1 MEHQPDKHPMG
12 PKVWLPLAFA
22 VVLVSGMMI
31 GLRLDNTAPTVRIDR
46 LESARI
52 GAGSHGKV
60 EDLIRY
66 IEAQYVDDV
75 NRDELIQAAIDEILK
90 KLDPH
95 STYFTAEELREA
107 NEQLEGSFDGIG
119 VEFMVVNDTIVVVSA
134 LAGGPSEAVGIRAG
148 DKIISVGDS
157 TIAGIELTNRDIVT
171 LLRGKRGSEVKIG
184 IQRGY
189 TSKVRYFTVTRDKIP
204 MNSVDISYMLNDKTG
219 YIKVNRFSATTYEE
233 FMKGME
239 ELIEKENMK
248 DLVIDLRHNPGGY
261 LQQATNILSQLFKEK
276 NKLLVYTEGRR
287 VKRNNYESSGRAF
300 FDVGNIVVLIDE
312 GSASASEILAGAIQD
327 HDRGIIV
334 GRRSFGK
341 GLVQEQYQL
350 RDGSALRLTVARY
363 YTPSGRSIQ
372 KPYNDQDNYDQDIIA
387 RFESG
392 ELSDMEKMEVQD
404 STKYYTTGGHVVYG
418 GGGLFPDVF
427 VPIDTILFNE
437 TYLLLRQ
444 YIPEFIFQYVS
455 QHDGLFE
462 ELDQSSFAGRYQVPE
477 TVFRAFMNYL
487 QEKGMEE
494 KITVPSTVKDEL
506 KLLMKARIGRQL
518 FGDVAYYEIMNRE
531 DPMVT
536 KAIEILG
543 QPDPLVLLKEE

>member
-1 MEHQPDKHPMG
+1 
-12 PKVWLPLAFA
+12 
-22 VVLVSGMMI
+22 
-31 GLRLDNTAPTVRIDR
+31 
-46 LESARI
+46 
-52 GAGSHGKV
+52 
-60 EDLIRY
+60 
-66 IEAQYVDDV
+66 
-75 NRDELIQAAIDEILK
+75 
-90 KLDPH
+90 
-95 STYFTAEELREA
+95 
-107 NEQLEGSFDGIG
+107 
-119 VEFMVVNDTIVVVSA
+119 
-134 LAGGPSEAVGIRAG
+134 
-148 DKIISVGDS
+148 
-157 TIAGIELTNRDIVT
+157 
-171 LLRGKRGSEVKIG
+171 
-184 IQRGY
+184 
-189 TSKVRYFTVTRDKIP
+189 
-204 MNSVDISYMLNDKTG
+204 
-219 YIKVNRFSATTYEE
+219 
-233 FMKGME
+233 MKGME

-372 KPYNDQDNYDQDIIA
+372 KPYNDQDNYDQDIVA

-392 ELSDMEKMEVQD
+392 ELSDMEKMQVQD

-462 ELDQSSFAGRYQVPE
+462 EMDQSSFAGRYQVPE
-477 TVFRAFMNYL
+477 TTFRAFMNYL